1 MYKGVMSK
9 TASKASQ
16 QAPREH
22 PGRQARSRF
31 SVGKYE
37 IIAQPIAG
45 SAHMLRYTVFFK
57 GVRIGAM
64 ASFPTE
70 SDCRF
75 LEAPPP
81 VPPVKPFQVFYRPG
95 RPKKGA
101 QPPSAV
107 DRGNGLAHEDLTAG
121 IPLPAMEKSAD

>member
-1 MYKGVMSK
+1 MSK
-9 TASKASQ
+9 TASRTPE
-16 QAPREH
+16 APREH

-31 SVGKYE
+31 TVGKYE
-37 IIAQPIAG
+37 VIAQPIPG

-64 ASFPTE
+64 ASVPTE

-75 LEAPPP
+75 LESPPP

-101 QPPSAV
+101 TPPQPAV
-107 DRGNGLAHEDLTAG
+107 DVHHGISREEIPAGISIPTAG
-121 IPLPAMEKSAD
+121 RSEDG